1 MTLEEKIAKV
11 EVINKTILELK
22 QMSKTQINKTRI
34 QKLQQEIDKII
45 ESMDL

>member
-22 QMSKTQINKTRI
+22 QMPKTQLIKLEFKNYNK
-34 QKLQQEIDKII
+34 K
-45 ESMDL
+45 